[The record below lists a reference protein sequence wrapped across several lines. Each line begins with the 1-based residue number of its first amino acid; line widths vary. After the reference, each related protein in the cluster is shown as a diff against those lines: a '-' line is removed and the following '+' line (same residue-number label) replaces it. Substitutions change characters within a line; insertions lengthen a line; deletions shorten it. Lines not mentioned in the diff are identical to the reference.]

1 MLEFKINQI
10 STRAFED
17 QKPGTSGLRKKV
29 QVFQQPHYL
38 ENFVQSFFNVI
49 QKNEPQLLVVG
60 GDGRYYN
67 LEAIQTIIAMAVAN
81 DIPQLLIA
89 KGGVLSTPAASH
101 WIRKYQA
108 DAGIILSASHNP
120 AGQNGDFGIKFNGS
134 NGAPAPESLTSE
146 VFEASKTISS
156 YSIAEL
162 DDLDLNTDQDIQ
174 INNTHIVIRDGV
186 EDYVLH
192 MASLFNFDALRDGF
206 SSGNLSF
213 LFDAMNAVTGP
224 YARRLFVDALGAPEE
239 AMLNAEA
246 KADFG
251 GGHPDP
257 NLVHA
262 AKLVELM
269 SKDDSADVGAASD
282 GDGDR
287 NLILGKKQFVSPS
300 DSLAVILEHHRLLP
314 QFEEG
319 ILGVARS
326 MPTSTAVDRV
336 AASLGIDCYETPT
349 GWKFFGNLLDDERIQ
364 LCGEESFGTGSDH
377 VREKD
382 GLWAVLAWL
391 TIVNSLNKSVADIM
405 QAHWQRFGRSYY
417 CRYDFEGI
425 ESGAA
430 DTLMASLTASL
441 AGLSGKAVG
450 AYTVDHAD
458 VFGYLDPVDG
468 SESNN
473 QGVRVFFTDGSRVVY
488 RLSGTG
494 TVGATLRVYLEQYQ
508 NAEGD
513 LKADAKDVTRSLAE
527 VAIEIAQVAEFA
539 GRTEPDVIT

>member
-1 MLEFKINQI
+1 MREFETVEV
-10 STRAFED
+10 STQAFTD

-38 ENFVQSFFNVI
+38 ENFVQSFLNVL
-49 QKNEPQLLVVG
+49 QKNDPRLIVVG
-60 GDGRYYN
+60 GDGRYFN
-67 LEAIQTIIAMAVAN
+67 LEAIQTIIAIAVAN
-81 DIPQLLIA
+81 KVPQLLIA
-89 KGGVLSTPAASH
+89 KDGILSTPAASH

-120 AGQNGDFGIKFNGS
+120 AGEKGDFGIKFNGA

-146 VFEASKTISS
+146 VFEASKSITS
-156 YSIAEL
+156 YRTTQMES
-162 DDLDLNTDQDIQ
+162 LDLSQEQDIT
-174 INNTHIVIRDGV
+174 INSTHVVIRDGI
-186 EDYVLH
+186 EDYVLY
-192 MASLFNFDALRDGF
+192 MAELFDFDLLAKGFETRQASL
-206 SSGNLSF
+206 
-213 LFDAMNAVTGP
+213 LFDAMSAVTGP
-224 YARRLFVDALGAPEE
+224 YAKRLFVDALGADKQ
-239 AMLNAEA
+239 ALLNADA

-262 AKLVELM
+262 AGLVATMNEAQAPVL
-269 SKDDSADVGAASD
+269 GAASD

-287 NLILGKKQFVSPS
+287 NLILGHKQFVSPS

-391 TIVNSLNKSVADIM
+391 TIVNKLQRPVSQIM
-405 QAHWQRFGRSYY
+405 LEHWQRFGRSYY

-425 ESGAA
+425 ATESA
-430 DTLMASLTASL
+430 DQLMAGLT
-441 AGLSGKAVG
+441 SGVADFTDQQMGDYQIKS
-450 AYTVDHAD
+450 AD
-458 VFGYLDPVDG
+458 VFEYQDPVDG
-468 SESNN
+468 SVSKN
-473 QGVRVFFTDGSRVVY
+473 QGIRVYFTDGSRVVY

-494 TVGATLRVYLEQYQ
+494 TEGATLRVYLEQYQ
-508 NAEGD
+508 GPEGD
-513 LKADAKDVTRSLAE
+513 LQSDAKLVTQSLAQ
-527 VAIEIAQVAEFA
+527 VAIELAKVTELT

>member
-1 MLEFKINQI
+1 MREFETVEV
-10 STRAFED
+10 STQAFTD

-38 ENFVQSFFNVI
+38 ENFVQSFLNVL
-49 QKNEPQLLVVG
+49 QKNDPRLIVVG
-60 GDGRYYN
+60 GDGRYFN
-67 LEAIQTIIAMAVAN
+67 LEAIQTIIAIAVAN
-81 DIPQLLIA
+81 KVPQLLIA
-89 KGGVLSTPAASH
+89 KDGILSTPAASH

-120 AGQNGDFGIKFNGS
+120 AGEKGDFGIKFNGA

-146 VFEASKTISS
+146 VFEASKSITSYRTIQMES
-156 YSIAEL
+156 
-162 DDLDLNTDQDIQ
+162 LDLSQEQDIT
-174 INNTHIVIRDGV
+174 INSTHVVIRDGI
-186 EDYVLH
+186 EDYVLY
-192 MASLFNFDALRDGF
+192 MAELFDFDLLAKGFETRQASL
-206 SSGNLSF
+206 
-213 LFDAMNAVTGP
+213 LFDAMSAVTGP
-224 YARRLFVDALGAPEE
+224 YAKRLFVDALGADKQ
-239 AMLNAEA
+239 ALLNADA

-262 AKLVELM
+262 AGLVATMNEAQAPVL
-269 SKDDSADVGAASD
+269 GAASD

-287 NLILGKKQFVSPS
+287 NLILGHKQFVSPS

-391 TIVNSLNKSVADIM
+391 TIVNKLQRPVSQIM
-405 QAHWQRFGRSYY
+405 LEHWQRFGRSYY

-425 ESGAA
+425 ATESA
-430 DTLMASLTASL
+430 DQLMAGLT
-441 AGLSGKAVG
+441 SGVADFTDQQMGDYQIKS
-450 AYTVDHAD
+450 AD
-458 VFGYLDPVDG
+458 VFEYQDPVDG
-468 SESNN
+468 SVSKN
-473 QGVRVFFTDGSRVVY
+473 QGIRVYFTDGSRVVY

-494 TVGATLRVYLEQYQ
+494 TEGATLRVYLEQYQ
-508 NAEGD
+508 GPEGD
-513 LKADAKDVTRSLAE
+513 LQSDAKLVTQSLAQ
-527 VAIEIAQVAEFA
+527 VAIELAKVTELT

>member
-1 MLEFKINQI
+1 MREFETVEV
-10 STRAFED
+10 STQAFTD

-38 ENFVQSFFNVI
+38 ENFVQSFLNVL
-49 QKNEPQLLVVG
+49 QKNDPRLIVVG
-60 GDGRYYN
+60 GDGRYFN
-67 LEAIQTIIAMAVAN
+67 LEAIQTIIAIAVAN
-81 DIPQLLIA
+81 KVPQLLIA
-89 KGGVLSTPAASH
+89 KDGILSTPAASH

-120 AGQNGDFGIKFNGS
+120 AGEKGDFGIKFNGA

-146 VFEASKTISS
+146 VFEASKSITSYRTIQMES
-156 YSIAEL
+156 
-162 DDLDLNTDQDIQ
+162 LDLSREQDIT
-174 INNTHIVIRDGV
+174 INSTHVVIRDGI
-186 EDYVLH
+186 EDYVLY
-192 MASLFNFDALRDGF
+192 MAELFDFDLLAKGFETRQASL
-206 SSGNLSF
+206 
-213 LFDAMNAVTGP
+213 LFDAMSAVTGP
-224 YARRLFVDALGAPEE
+224 YAKRLFVDALGADKQ
-239 AMLNAEA
+239 ALLNADA
-246 KADFG
+246 KADFD

-262 AKLVELM
+262 AGLVATMNEAQAPVL
-269 SKDDSADVGAASD
+269 GAASD

-287 NLILGKKQFVSPS
+287 NLILGHKQFVSPS

-391 TIVNSLNKSVADIM
+391 TIVNKLQRPVSQIM
-405 QAHWQRFGRSYY
+405 LEHWQRFGRSYY

-425 ESGAA
+425 ATESA
-430 DTLMASLTASL
+430 DQLMAGLT
-441 AGLSGKAVG
+441 SGVADFTDQQMGDYQIKS
-450 AYTVDHAD
+450 AD
-458 VFGYLDPVDG
+458 VFEYQDPVDG
-468 SESNN
+468 SVSKN
-473 QGVRVFFTDGSRVVY
+473 QGIRVYFTDGSRVVY

-494 TVGATLRVYLEQYQ
+494 TEGATLRVYLEQYQ
-508 NAEGD
+508 GPEGD
-513 LKADAKDVTRSLAE
+513 LQSDAKLVTQSLAQ
-527 VAIEIAQVAEFA
+527 VAIELAKVTELT

>member
-1 MLEFKINQI
+1 MQEFEVVEVASK
-10 STRAFED
+10 AFSD

-29 QVFQQPHYL
+29 QVFQQEHYL
-38 ENFVQSFFNVI
+38 ENFVQSFLNVVL
-49 QKNEPQLLVVG
+49 KDEPRLIVIG
-60 GDGRYYN
+60 GDGRFFN
-67 LEAIQTIIAMAVAN
+67 LDAIQTIVEIAVAN
-81 DIPQLLIA
+81 EVPQLLIA
-89 KGGVLSTPAASH
+89 RDGILSTPAASH

-120 AGQNGDFGIKFNGS
+120 AGENGDFGIKFNGA
-134 NGAPAPESLTSE
+134 NGAPAPEALTTA
-146 VFEASKTISS
+146 VFETSKSISS
-156 YSIAEL
+156 YKRAKIEA
-162 DDLDLNTDQDIQ
+162 LDLTHDQDILL
-174 INNTHIVIRDGV
+174 NHTHVVIRDGI
-186 EDYVLH
+186 EDYVHH
-192 MASLFNFDALRDGF
+192 MAALFDFDALRDGF
-206 SSGNLSF
+206 ESKQISI

-224 YARRLFVDALGAPEE
+224 YAKRLFLDALGADETSVI
-239 AMLNAEA
+239 NAEA

-262 AKLVELM
+262 AELVAQM
-269 SKDDSADVGAASD
+269 NTADAPVLGAASD

-287 NLILGKKQFVSPS
+287 NLILGKQQFVSPS
-300 DSLAVILEHHRLLP
+300 DSLAVLLEHHKLLP
-314 QFEEG
+314 QFSEG

-336 AASLGIDCYETPT
+336 AESLGIDCYETPT
-349 GWKFFGNLLDDERIQ
+349 GWKFFGNLLDDKRIQ

-391 TIVNSLNKSVADIM
+391 TIVNSLNKPVAQIM
-405 QAHWQRFGRSYY
+405 SEHWQRFGRSYY

-425 ESGAA
+425 ASDSA
-430 DTLMASLTASL
+430 DEMITALTKSVTSL
-441 AGLSGKAVG
+441 ADQTFGNYQVKRADIFE
-450 AYTVDHAD
+450 YT
-458 VFGYLDPVDG
+458 DPVDA
-468 SESNN
+468 SEAKN

-508 NAEGD
+508 DASGD
-513 LKADAKDVTRSLAE
+513 LQGDAQVVTQELAE
-527 VAIEIAQVAEFA
+527 VALTIAKVNEFS
-539 GRTEPDVIT
+539 GRTTPDVIT